1 MNTIAENASGL
12 IFAGADIG
20 FGHVK
25 VDADMPEGNQ
35 KFTLQST
42 VATGRDRSF
51 KKWQEKG
58 KLDITKND
66 LENQLRVMDVEI
78 YSHRDEVSRHYFL
91 GSLAVLEGSDSRLC
105 WDDDKSSDED
115 SIALLV
121 ASLAAAQ
128 TERMGG
134 VDSRVSIYVGT
145 GLPLDKF
152 FTHKDSYERNIKGTY
167 TVTFKSGPWEKVKCT
182 LNIIKCRVFPQAWG
196 IFLDMTQDQ
205 YGQSINAYL
214 TEGNVLLIDP
224 GFRTTD
230 YALFKD
236 GEFVDAYAGTLEI
249 GVAWAYGQICSK
261 LAEKGIVIDEK
272 VFDTYLRYKDG
283 LYGISGGKAIDLKPL
298 GESAFAL
305 LGKKLSEELKLRLK
319 DEWKVIHRTLVG
331 GGGGAG
337 AFEHMK
343 LENKE
348 LAKNPQFGNA
358 SGFRKASE
366 SSVKRAMRK
375 NG

>member
-1 MNTIAENASGL
+1 MNTIAENAGGL

-58 KLDITKND
+58 KLDITKSE

-78 YSHRDEVSRHYFL
+78 YSHQDERSRHYFL

-152 FTHKDSYERNIKGTY
+152 FTHKDSYEQNIKGTY

-205 YGQSINAYL
+205 YGQPINAYL
-214 TEGNVLLIDP
+214 TEGNVLLVDP

-236 GEFVDAYAGTLEI
+236 GEFVDAYAGTLEF
-249 GVAWAYGQICSK
+249 GVAWAYGHICNK
-261 LAEKGIVIDEK
+261 LAEKGISIDEK
-272 VFDTYLRYKDG
+272 VFDTYLQYKDG

-319 DEWKVIHRTLVG
+319 DEWKAIHRTLVG

-337 AFEHMK
+337 AFEYMK